1 MSSMNGSGVI
11 RVFVSAASAIR
22 RAALE
27 GIVRNAATLK
37 LVGSTYQDSALAHVI
52 EELQPDVLLWD
63 VGETNSRDAIWSIA
77 SDATTCRVVLF
88 ADNPAA
94 NWAASMLRAGVR
106 AILPRDSSAE
116 EIVAACHAVHS
127 GLALLGPE
135 TVEQLVARIPTQD
148 EGDTQ
153 PAEGLTSREIDVLR
167 MLAEGLGNK
176 DIAAALAISEH
187 TVKFHVSSILS
198 KLGADSRTEAVT
210 TGLRQGILVL

>member
-1 MSSMNGSGVI
+1 MSSTNGSGLI
-11 RVFVSAASAIR
+11 RVFVSAASAVR
-22 RAALE
+22 RAGLE
-27 GIVRNAATLK
+27 GIVRAAATLK

-52 EELQPDVLLWD
+52 DELQPDVLLWD
-63 VGETNSRDAIWSIA
+63 VGEDNSRDAISSVA
-77 SDATTCRVVLF
+77 SDAACRVVLF
-88 ADNPAA
+88 TDNPAA
-94 NWAASMLRAGVR
+94 NWAAAMLRAGVR

-116 EIVAACHAVHS
+116 EIIAACHAVHS
-127 GLALLGPE
+127 GLALLAPE
-135 TVEQLVARIPTQD
+135 TVDQLIARIPTQD
-148 EGDTQ
+148 EADTQ